1 MGAAES
7 IALAT
12 HDPGYSEIN
21 RMESLHP
28 DLPIL
33 LYLLGGSSINQEF
46 YDTLD
51 TYVLPGGTLSGQS
64 KATPEEDVTDTE
76 PQQMEYTRPN
86 GDTYYVRDWNGMR
99 DVAVLQACAEARQ
112 YVYMYGPPGTGKTAL
127 AEAAFGENLV
137 TVVCSGDTTTL
148 DLIGQWIP
156 NPKFGEPGELEHIW
170 ADGPV
175 VVAAENGWPLLLDE
189 AGLVEPKVL
198 SAIYGLLDGRREI
211 NVTMNPKRGIVK
223 AKEGFFFIAAS
234 NPKAPGVNMSEA
246 LLSRMTVHV
255 EVTTDWALALSKLN
269 VPEQV
274 VGIAQSLSKKL
285 DAGEIDW
292 APQMRE
298 LLAFRDIKAV
308 FGEKFAVQNLI
319 ATAPA
324 ESREDVQEAM
334 RRFFGAVALPSRI

>member
-1 MGAAES
+1 
-7 IALAT
+7 
-12 HDPGYSEIN
+12 
-21 RMESLHP
+21 
-28 DLPIL
+28 
-33 LYLLGGSSINQEF
+33 
-46 YDTLD
+46 
-51 TYVLPGGTLSGQS
+51 
-64 KATPEEDVTDTE
+64 
-76 PQQMEYTRPN
+76 
-86 GDTYYVRDWNGMR
+86 
-99 DVAVLQACAEARQ
+99 
-112 YVYMYGPPGTGKTAL
+112 
-127 AEAAFGENLV
+127 
-137 TVVCSGDTTTL
+137 
-148 DLIGQWIP
+148 
-156 NPKFGEPGELEHIW
+156 
-170 ADGPV
+170 
-175 VVAAENGWPLLLDE
+175 
-189 AGLVEPKVL
+189 
-198 SAIYGLLDGRREI
+198 
-211 NVTMNPKRGIVK
+211 
-223 AKEGFFFIAAS
+223 
-234 NPKAPGVNMSEA
+234 MSEA